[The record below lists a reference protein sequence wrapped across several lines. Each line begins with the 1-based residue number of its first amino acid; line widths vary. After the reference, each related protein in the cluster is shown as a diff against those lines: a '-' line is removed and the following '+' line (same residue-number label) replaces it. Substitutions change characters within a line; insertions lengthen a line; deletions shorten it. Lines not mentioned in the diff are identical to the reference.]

1 GDSLAELDVIIP
13 RIGRS
18 LTELGYL
25 LLKHLA
31 TMGIPTTMTADGLLT
46 ARNKFLALQALL
58 EDGVTVPRTV
68 LLGSRIDAEE
78 ALKLLPYP
86 AVLKLLTG
94 TQGLGVLRVRDASEA
109 ASIVDTLSVL
119 GQTVCIQEFIPHPG
133 VDIRIFV
140 VDRRVVGSMKRVA
153 ALHEWRTNIHLG
165 ASPLDFPLDEA
176 TERMAVR
183 ATRATGLEIAG
194 VDVVFRD
201 ETPYVLEVN
210 ACPGYRGLLKATGVN
225 AAEHMVGYA
234 VQKAAHRI
242 PA

>member
-1 GDSLAELDVIIP
+1 DLDIVIP

-25 LLKHLA
+25 ILKHLA
-31 TMGIPTTMTADGLLT
+31 TMGVATTMTANALMT

-58 EDGVTVPRTV
+58 KDGVSVPRTIF
-68 LLGSRIDAEE
+68 LGSRLDAEE
-78 ALKLLPYP
+78 ALRLLPFP

-109 ASIVDTLSVL
+109 ASIVDTLCVL
-119 GQTVCIQEFIPHPG
+119 GQTVCIQELIPHPG
-133 VDIRIFV
+133 GDIRIFV
-140 VDRRVVGSMKRVA
+140 VANRAIGSMKRVA

-176 TERMAVR
+176 TELMAVR
-183 ATRATGLEIAG
+183 AARATDLEIAG
-194 VDVVFRD
+194 VDVVSRE
-201 ETPYVLEVN
+201 ETSYVLEVN
-210 ACPGYRGLLKATGVN
+210 ACPGYQGLLKATGVN
-225 AAEHMVGYA
+225 AAEHMVAYA
-234 VQKAAHRI
+234 VEKARRKI